1 MVPAVNQEQRKH
13 GRGPAK
19 CTEFLKLRKHGKVHL
34 KINDGKTAPCCE
46 NASMFTTRV
55 TWIVKHHCEMSY
67 AKWTD
72 VPQAQKDELI
82 DCVRGDFVLDWE
94 LENHR
99 LTVLKQLRKRF
110 NAFHHEL
117 HKKYLSYGS
126 HEEALAFGTSMV
138 DSLVWIKLCER
149 WGSDAFKKISS
160 QNRENRKRLNINHTV
175 GRKSF
180 VRILEEKRRN
190 LLVISICGVHW
201 EEMYMLTHLQ
211 RKRATKMNLVEFYKE
226 TRWSK
231 KNGKFVTSAT
241 EDTYKKMVGKLDD
254 LEPEKCTDD
263 AAASVFREVL
273 GHRPGY
279 ARGLGEMV
287 IPESTRQRDR
297 EREKEYLASVEEHKK
312 DADHYKTQLDEM
324 RGEMRVL
331 LERQNEIDKKLRSFF
346 ANFPSHGESLGET
359 Q

>member
-180 VRILEEKRRN
+180 VRILEEKR
-190 LLVISICGVHW
+190 
-201 EEMYMLTHLQ
+201 
-211 RKRATKMNLVEFYKE
+211 ATKMNLVEFYKE